1 MPLSISEYCS
11 ARRGEHGFVVVVV
24 VVVCDVVVVG
34 ECGVV
39 VVVVVVVLVVL
50 PLIHRYK
57 AVVCQGTG
65 SITPGVEDYLRRAK
79 KQNKDNA

>member
-65 SITPGVEDYLRRAK
+65 SITPGVEDYLRRT
-79 KQNKDNA
+79 NANRR

>member
-24 VVVCDVVVVG
+24 VVVCDVVVG
-34 ECGVV
+34 ECGV